1 MLQNC
6 SKIRKVICYSFE
18 SEINFIYQL
27 FIHPFYLKVTIA
39 RQRIVTKLFTSLE
52 TNSYLP
58 LQSYTFTVSLSVKVK
73 LIGGQAENS
82 LTVKN

>member
-1 MLQNC
+1 M
-6 SKIRKVICYSFE
+6 
-18 SEINFIYQL
+18 INFIHQL

-58 LQSYTFTVSLSVKVK
+58 LQSYTVTVSLLLRAK
-73 LIGGQAENS
+73 LRGGQAQNTLTYQVTIINS
-82 LTVKN
+82 KK